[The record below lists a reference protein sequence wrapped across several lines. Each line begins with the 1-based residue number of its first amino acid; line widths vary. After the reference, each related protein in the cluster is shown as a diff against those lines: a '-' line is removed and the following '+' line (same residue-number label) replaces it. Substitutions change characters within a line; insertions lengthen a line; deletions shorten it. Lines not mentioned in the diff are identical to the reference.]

1 MNVDL
6 FSKAVQAIG
15 LLLTLS
21 CTILLGASAARAE
34 LDAGPVQ
41 LAANSFAVDYE
52 ASLLPIIR
60 VFTQG
65 DLGRALLLTDQHL
78 NEFPKSQVGQLI
90 RADVLNAMSAQEPLL
105 DPATAQQSKQLIGLR
120 HQIKSRWL
128 HDQVHQAVAAKL
140 VPANLVMMGKHKY
153 VLVADLQFGRLYLY
167 QNNNGQ
173 ASLIKDYY
181 LSVGKA
187 GFGKQVEGD
196 NKTPVGVYSII
207 KHIEGVKLPDL
218 YGKGAFPI
226 DYPNRY
232 DKSLRRTGYGIW
244 LHGTPSDTYARA
256 PWSSEG
262 CFVLS
267 NDDLLDIQQ
276 YLDVDSRPPVIL
288 SDSIEW
294 IDAAELGIRRRG
306 YLQVIANWKSD
317 LESLDIQAYLTHYS
331 PENLNF
337 GGVDYDSWA
346 KRKISQN
353 KSKSFVQIV
362 LNIDSLF
369 IYPGSSDIFIV
380 KFKQHYLSNNFVGE
394 IDTEQYWQRDSV
406 GQWRIIYES

>member
-1 MNVDL
+1 MNVYL
-6 FSKAVQAIG
+6 LSKAVKAIG

-21 CTILLGASAARAE
+21 CTILLGASVVRAE
-34 LDAGPVQ
+34 LDDRPVR
-41 LAANSFAVDYE
+41 LAANSFAAGYE

-60 VFTQG
+60 VFMQG
-65 DLGRALLLTDQHL
+65 DLDRALQLTDQHL
-78 NEFPKSQVGQLI
+78 NEFPKSQVGHLI
-90 RADVLNAMSAQEPLL
+90 RADVLNAMSVHEPHL

-120 HQIKSRWL
+120 HQIKNRWL
-128 HDQVHQAVAAKL
+128 HDQVRQSIAAKL
-140 VPANLVMMGKHKY
+140 VPANLVMMGQHKY

-173 ASLIKDYY
+173 PSLIKDYY

-294 IDAAELGIRRRG
+294 IDAAELEIRRLG
-306 YLQVIANWKSD
+306 YLQVIENWKSD
-317 LESLDIQAYLTHYS
+317 LESLDIQAYLKHYS

-337 GGVDYDSWA
+337 ESADYDSWA

-353 KSKSFVQIV
+353 KSKSFVQIA
-362 LNIDSLF
+362 LDIDSLF
-369 IYPGSSDIFIV
+369 IYPGSSDMFIV
-380 KFKQHYLSNNFVGE
+380 KFKQHYLSNDFVGE
-394 IDTEQYWQRDSV
+394 IDTEQYWQRDSL
-406 GQWRIIYES
+406 GQWRIIYEG

>member
-1 MNVDL
+1 MNVYL
-6 FSKAVQAIG
+6 LSKAVKAIG

-21 CTILLGASAARAE
+21 CTILLGASVVRAE
-34 LDAGPVQ
+34 LDDRPVR
-41 LAANSFAVDYE
+41 LAANSFAAGYE

-60 VFTQG
+60 VFMQG
-65 DLGRALLLTDQHL
+65 DLDRALQLTDQHL
-78 NEFPKSQVGQLI
+78 NEFPKSQVGHLI
-90 RADVLNAMSAQEPLL
+90 RADVLNAMSVHEPHL

-120 HQIKSRWL
+120 HQIKNRWL
-128 HDQVHQAVAAKL
+128 HDQVRQSIAAKL
-140 VPANLVMMGKHKY
+140 VPANLVMMGQHKY

-173 ASLIKDYY
+173 PSLIKDYY

-276 YLDVDSRPPVIL
+276 YLDV
-288 SDSIEW
+288 
-294 IDAAELGIRRRG
+294 
-306 YLQVIANWKSD
+306 
-317 LESLDIQAYLTHYS
+317 
-331 PENLNF
+331 
-337 GGVDYDSWA
+337 
-346 KRKISQN
+346 
-353 KSKSFVQIV
+353 
-362 LNIDSLF
+362 
-369 IYPGSSDIFIV
+369 
-380 KFKQHYLSNNFVGE
+380 
-394 IDTEQYWQRDSV
+394 
-406 GQWRIIYES
+406 